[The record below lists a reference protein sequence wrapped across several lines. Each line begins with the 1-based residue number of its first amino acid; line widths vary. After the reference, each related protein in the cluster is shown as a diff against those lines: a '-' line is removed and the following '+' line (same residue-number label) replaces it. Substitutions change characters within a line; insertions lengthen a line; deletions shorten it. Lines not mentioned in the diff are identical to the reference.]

1 MPGRST
7 ISDVFTLYDKAL
19 TQTRSKLESGALES
33 TRELESFYNEFLKT
47 QIHNYGSLFEN
58 EGVRNEIH
66 RNLEQRHRSSQLRFW
81 AVDGACRKVE
91 TSDIVIFYGGA
102 YLIKGR
108 LGLLDRPP
116 LIQYEESEPE
126 DDSSIVAYLPL
137 SAEDLTMIDPEDRFV
152 VNDAERIS
160 ITGLDTQ
167 LMLLAEIF
175 LLYRGATSPD
185 HPHLILWDHS
195 FSSMLA
201 NATPNVLKLRFA
213 GLKMAGEIIWYPD
226 LLVGYS
232 KPWNKELDIPS
243 KKSHRLWERAIA
255 KLFESPSHMLDIT
268 EFSKE
273 VNLSQTKVETQI
285 GLIWECDK
293 HGKKWDGKKFAK
305 KNPSDA
311 LTKKDGNILYLN
323 PEYLHA
329 PEKIKRLYEYF
340 CNRFFRD
347 KDPSVLL
354 YDYEDE
360 NGFIRQR
367 FLSSEEISFLLA
379 LGIRLTFENCWQ
391 NEVMLIGV
399 VKDSASTYYTNHY
412 FGVMKKIGAFNFTP
426 KKIPV
431 TDRLTLERLP
441 YIDGTIKSP
450 WATTEFDGVFMTL
463 RMKKEW
469 PTDEPTIQG
478 IRGNVLVQPNLIMR
492 SLVQFYL
499 KNEPPMEP
507 MMGHVIFVDRLV
519 HPHSIPDV
527 VTVVDG
533 DKELGTVEPFFFRDS
548 SIRNKEQEYMIYLL
562 SVLTRNVFPEV
573 IGYPD
578 PLHHADRGAKSVLKM
593 VEPMLF
599 SSERLNRSNP
609 LHKTLRQLRGG

>member
-7 ISDVFTLYDKAL
+7 ISDVFNLYDKAL
-19 TQTRSKLESGALES
+19 SQTRSKLETGAIES
-33 TRELESFYNEFLKT
+33 TRELELFYNDFLKT
-47 QIHNYGSLFEN
+47 QIINYGTKFES

-66 RNLEQRHRSSQLRFW
+66 RSLEHRHRSSQLRFW

-91 TSDIVIFYGGA
+91 TSDIVVFYGGA

-175 LLYRGATSPD
+175 LLYRGATSLD

-195 FSSMLA
+195 FSSILA

-213 GLKMAGEIIWYPD
+213 GLKMAGETIWYPD

-232 KPWNKELDIPS
+232 KPWNNELDIPS

-255 KLFESPSHMLDIT
+255 KLFDSPTRSLDIT
-268 EFSKE
+268 EFSRDVGLE
-273 VNLSQTKVETQI
+273 RSKVEIQI

-293 HGKKWDGKKFAK
+293 YGRKREGQ
-305 KNPSDA
+305 NPRDA
-311 LTKKDGNILYLN
+311 LTKKEGNILHLN
-323 PEYLHA
+323 EEYLHA
-329 PEKIKRLYEYF
+329 PDKIKRLYEYF

-360 NGFIRQR
+360 NGFTRQR
-367 FLSSEEISFLLA
+367 FLSYDELSFLLA
-379 LGIRLTFENCWQ
+379 LGIRLTFENCWR

-412 FGVMKKIGAFNFTP
+412 FGVMKKIGVFTFTP

-463 RMKKEW
+463 RMKKDW
-469 PTDEPTIQG
+469 PSEDATIQG
-478 IRGNVLVQPNLIMR
+478 VRGYVLVQPNLIMR

-519 HPHSIPDV
+519 HPNSIPERI
-527 VTVVDG
+527 TVVRG
-533 DKELGTVEPFFFRDS
+533 DKELGTVEPFFFKDS
-548 SIRNKEQEYMIYLL
+548 SVRNKEQEFMIYLL

-599 SSERLNRSNP
+599 SSERLNRSDP
-609 LHKTLRQLRGG
+609 LHRTLRQLRGG

>member
-19 TQTRSKLESGALES
+19 TQTRGKLETGAIDSTRALEQ
-33 TRELESFYNEFLKT
+33 FYNEFLKT
-47 QIHNYGSLFEN
+47 QIINYGTKFEN

-91 TSDIVIFYGGA
+91 TSDIVVFYGGA

-195 FSSMLA
+195 FSSILA

-213 GLKMAGEIIWYPD
+213 GLQLAGETIWYPD

-232 KPWNKELDIPS
+232 KPWNNELDIPS

-255 KLFESPSHMLDIT
+255 KLFDSPTHTLDIK
-268 EFSKE
+268 EFSHE
-273 VNLSQTKVETQI
+273 VGLDRSNVETQI
-285 GLIWECDK
+285 RLIWECDK
-293 HGKKWDGKKFAK
+293 YGRKREGQ
-305 KNPSDA
+305 NPRNA
-311 LTKKDGNILYLN
+311 LTKKEGNILQLN

-329 PEKIKRLYEYF
+329 PDKIKRLYEYF
-340 CNRFFRD
+340 CNQFFRE

-354 YDYEDE
+354 YNYEDE
-360 NGFIRQR
+360 NGLSRQR
-367 FLSSEEISFLLA
+367 FLSSDELSFLMA
-379 LGIRLTFENCWQ
+379 LGIRLTFENCWR

-412 FGVMKKIGAFNFTP
+412 FGVMKKIGVFDFTP
-426 KKIPV
+426 RKIPA

-441 YIDGTIKSP
+441 YIDATIKSP
-450 WATTEFDGVFMTL
+450 WATTEFDGVYMTL

-469 PTDEPTIQG
+469 PDDEPTIQG

-499 KNEPPMEP
+499 KNDPPMET

-519 HPHSIPDV
+519 HPNSIPEKM
-527 VTVVDG
+527 TVVSG
-533 DKELGTVEPFFFRDS
+533 DRELGTVEPFFFRDS
-548 SIRNKEQEYMIYLL
+548 SVRNKEQEYMIYLL

-593 VEPMLF
+593 IEPMLF
-599 SSERLNRSNP
+599 SSEQLNRSNP
-609 LHKTLRQLRGG
+609 LHRTLRQLRGG

>member
-1 MPGRST
+1 MTGRST
-7 ISDVFTLYDKAL
+7 ISDVFSLYDKAL
-19 TQTRSKLESGALES
+19 SQTRTKLESGAVES
-33 TRELESFYNEFLKT
+33 TRELESFYNEFLKS
-47 QIHNYGSLFEN
+47 QIINYGSKFEI

-66 RNLEQRHRSSQLRFW
+66 RNLQQRHRNNQLRFW

-91 TSDIVIFYGGA
+91 TSDIIVFYGGA

-108 LGLLDRPP
+108 LGLQDRPP

-152 VNDAERIS
+152 VNDAERITIS
-160 ITGLDTQ
+160 GLDTQ

-175 LLYRGATSPD
+175 LLYRGASSPD

-195 FSSMLA
+195 LSSILA

-213 GLKMAGEIIWYPD
+213 GLQIAGETIWYPD

-232 KPWNKELDIPS
+232 KPWNKELDIPTR
-243 KKSHRLWERAIA
+243 KSHRLWERAIA
-255 KLFESPSHMLDIT
+255 KIFESSTHSLDIAA
-268 EFSKE
+268 FSRE
-273 VNLSQTKVETQI
+273 VRLSQDNVETQI
-285 GLIWECDK
+285 RLIWECDK
-293 HGKKWDGKKFAK
+293 YGKKWDGR
-305 KNPSDA
+305 NPNDA
-311 LTKKDGNILYLN
+311 LTKKQGNILQLN
-323 PEYLHA
+323 QDYLHA
-329 PEKIKRLYEYF
+329 PEKIIRFYEYF

-354 YDYEDE
+354 YNYEDE
-360 NGFIRQR
+360 NGFSRQR
-367 FLSSEEISFLLA
+367 FLSSEELSFLLA
-379 LGIRLTFENCWQ
+379 IGIRLTFENCWR

-412 FGVMKKIGAFNFTP
+412 FGVMKKIGALTFTP

-441 YIDGTIKSP
+441 LIDTSIKGP
-450 WATTEFDGVFMTL
+450 WASTEFDGVFMTL
-463 RMKKEW
+463 RMRKEW
-469 PTDEPTIQG
+469 QSDDATIQG
-478 IRGNVLVQPNLIMR
+478 VRGNVLVQPNLIMR

-499 KNEPPMEP
+499 KNDPPMEP

-519 HPHSIPDV
+519 HPHSIPEKM
-527 VTVVDG
+527 TVISG
-533 DKELGTVEPFFFRDS
+533 DRELGTVEPFFFKDS

-609 LHKTLRQLRGG
+609 LHRTLRQLRGG

>member
-19 TQTRSKLESGALES
+19 TQTRSKLETGAIES
-33 TRELESFYNEFLKT
+33 TRALELFYDEFLRT
-47 QIHNYGSLFEN
+47 QIINYGTKFEN

-81 AVDGACRKVE
+81 AIDGACRKVE
-91 TSDIVIFYGGA
+91 TSDIVVFYGGA

-175 LLYRGATSPD
+175 LLYRGATSLD

-195 FSSMLA
+195 FSSILA

-213 GLKMAGEIIWYPD
+213 GLQMAGETIWYPD

-232 KPWNKELDIPS
+232 KPWNNELDIPS

-255 KLFESPSHMLDIT
+255 KLFDSQNHTLDIT
-268 EFSKE
+268 EFSLD
-273 VNLSQTKVETQI
+273 VGLDRSNVETQI
-285 GLIWECDK
+285 RLIWECDK
-293 HGKKWDGKKFAK
+293 YGRKREGQ
-305 KNPSDA
+305 NPRDA
-311 LTKKDGNILYLN
+311 LTRKEGNILYLN

-329 PEKIKRLYEYF
+329 PDKIKRLYEYF

-354 YDYEDE
+354 YDFEDE
-360 NGFIRQR
+360 NGLNRQR
-367 FLSSEEISFLLA
+367 FLSSDELSFLMA
-379 LGIRLTFENCWQ
+379 LGIRLTFENCWR

-412 FGVMKKIGAFNFTP
+412 FGVMKKIGAFDFTAR
-426 KKIPV
+426 KIPV

-441 YIDGTIKSP
+441 YIDGTMKSP
-450 WATTEFDGVFMTL
+450 WASTEFDGVFMTL

-469 PTDEPTIQG
+469 PDDEPTIQG

-499 KNEPPMEP
+499 KNDPPMEP
-507 MMGHVIFVDRLV
+507 LMGHVIFVDRLV
-519 HPHSIPDV
+519 HPNSIPEKM
-527 VTVVDG
+527 TVVHG
-533 DKELGTVEPFFFRDS
+533 DRELGTVEPFFFKDS
-548 SIRNKEQEYMIYLL
+548 SVRNKEQEYMIYLL

-599 SSERLNRSNP
+599 SSEQLNRSNP
-609 LHKTLRQLRGG
+609 LHRTLRQLRGG